1 MLLRA
6 AALLGLLFVLSP
18 ASADDK
24 KDDPKPD
31 EKLIA
36 GKWKLTKTSQGEL
49 PEGLEIV
56 LDIEKGGKFK
66 LTTTN
71 GNEKDVNEGK
81 WKLDGKKLP
90 IEFTEGSRKGMKQT
104 DTVKD
109 LTEKKLV
116 LEESNGTTEYW
127 ERVDEKKKED
137 K

>member
-6 AALLGLLFVLSP
+6 IALLGLLLVP
-18 ASADDK
+18 AAALADDK
-24 KDDPKPD
+24 KDDPKSD
-31 EKLIA
+31 EKLIV
-36 GKWKLTKTSQGEL
+36 GKWKLTKTSQGDL

-66 LTTTN
+66 ITSAN

-81 WKLDGKKLP
+81 WKVEGKKFP
-90 IEFTEGSRKGMKQT
+90 IEFTEGNRKGMSQT
-104 DTVKD
+104 DEIKE

-127 ERVDEKKKED
+127 ERVEEKKKD